1 MEPWKNGNQWFVSPY
16 NYAPEVRSSL
26 QFAPHI
32 ELHDITLRDGE
43 QQAGVVFS
51 KDDKIRIAEALAE
64 VGVHR
69 IEAGMPSVS
78 KDDADAIRT
87 IVRRRLGPK
96 VFAFCRCMV
105 SDVKQAVDCG
115 VDGIVVEIP
124 SSQHIIQYAYGWP
137 LEKAVELSI
146 EATRYAK
153 SQGLY
158 TVFFPIDG
166 TRAEP
171 EWFLKLIERVATEGH
186 MDALGL
192 VDTFGGCSPHAIAQF
207 TRQVQAR
214 IKKPLETHFHDDF
227 GMAAANTIM
236 SLAMGVP
243 VAHVTVS
250 SLGERAGNAALEDV
264 AMSLRVLYGV
274 DLGIRYDKLTQLSR
288 LVRKLAR
295 FEIPSNRPIV
305 GDMLFKVESGII
317 SSWLSRCKA
326 ERPVELFPFHWGM
339 VGQAEAD
346 VVIGKGNGR
355 DSIAYR
361 LRAMGIEIASDDPRI
376 DAILAAVK
384 AASLKKHAL
393 LDDGEFRRIA
403 SKMLSLGNGGRSNGR
418 KRPAGG
424 RASARGR
431 TGARGRNG
439 ARGRTVARRTGA
451 VVARRASG
459 TGLRRRLKR
468 RLRASGRR

>member
-1 MEPWKNGNQWFVSPY
+1 MEPWKNDNRWFVSPY
-16 NYAPEVRSSL
+16 NYDPEVRSSL
-26 QFAPHI
+26 RFAPKI

-78 KDDADAIRT
+78 RDDADAIAA

-96 VFAFCRCMV
+96 IFGFCRCMV
-105 SDVKQAVDCG
+105 NDVKQAADCG
-115 VDGIVVEIP
+115 VDGIVIEIP
-124 SSQHIIQYAYGWP
+124 SSQHIIRYAYDWP
-137 LEKAVELSI
+137 LEKAIDLSI

-153 SQGLY
+153 EQGLY

-171 EWFLKLIERVATEGH
+171 DWFLNLIERVATEGH

-192 VDTFGGCSPHAIAQF
+192 VDTFGGCSPQAIACF
-207 TRQVQAR
+207 TRRVQDR

-227 GMAAANTIM
+227 GLAASNTIT

-264 AMSLRVLYGV
+264 AMALRVLYDI
-274 DLGIRYDKLTQLSR
+274 DLGIRYDRLYELSR

-326 ERPVELFPFHWGM
+326 ERPVELFPFHWDM
-339 VGQAEAD
+339 VGQAEAN

-361 LRAMGIEIASDDPRI
+361 LRAMGVDIASDDPRI
-376 DAILAAVK
+376 DTILAEVK
-384 AASLKKHAL
+384 KTSLNKHAL
-393 LDDGEFRRIA
+393 LTDAEFRQIVSQA
-403 SKMLSLGNGGRSNGR
+403 VELEENLP
-418 KRPAGG
+418 PAQQ
-424 RASARGR
+424 
-431 TGARGRNG
+431 T
-439 ARGRTVARRTGA
+439 
-451 VVARRASG
+451 
-459 TGLRRRLKR
+459 
-468 RLRASGRR
+468 

>member
-1 MEPWKNGNQWFVSPY
+1 MEPWKNDNRWFVSPY

-26 QFAPHI
+26 HFAPRI

-43 QQAGVVFS
+43 QQAGVVFT

-78 KDDADAIRT
+78 KDDADAIAT

-96 VFAFCRCMV
+96 IFAFCRCMV

-115 VDGIVVEIP
+115 VDGIVIEIP

-137 LEKAVELSI
+137 LERAVDLSI

-171 EWFLKLIERVATEGH
+171 EWFLTLIERVAAEGH

-192 VDTFGGCSPHAIAQF
+192 VDTFGGCSPHAIAEF
-207 TRQVQAR
+207 TRRVQAR
-214 IKKPLETHFHDDF
+214 ITKPLETHFHDDF
-227 GMAAANTIM
+227 GMAAANTIT

-264 AMSLRVLYGV
+264 AVALRVLYGV
-274 DLGIRYDKLTQLSR
+274 DLGIRYEKLYALSR

-295 FEIPSNRPIV
+295 FEVPSNRPIV

-326 ERPVELFPFHWGM
+326 ERPVELFPFHWDL
-339 VGQAEAD
+339 VGQSEAD
-346 VVIGKGNGR
+346 VVVGKGNGR

-361 LRAMGIEIASDDPRI
+361 LRAMGVDVPSDDPRV
-376 DAILAAVK
+376 DAILARVK

-393 LDDGEFRRIA
+393 LSDEEFRRIA
-403 SKMLSLGNGGRSNGR
+403 SAVLRTGNGRGRSPLGA
-418 KRPAGG
+418 RPAAR
-424 RASARGR
+424 RAVSPARG
-431 TGARGRNG
+431 
-439 ARGRTVARRTGA
+439 ARRTPRRNA
-451 VVARRASG
+451 AAPRRRAGRS
-459 TGLRRRLKR
+459 
-468 RLRASGRR
+468 RA

>member
-1 MEPWKNGNQWFVSPY
+1 MEPWREDNKWFVSPH
-16 NYAPEVRSSL
+16 NYAPEVRASL
-26 QFAPHI
+26 RFAPRI

-64 VGVHR
+64 AGIHR

-78 KDDADAIRT
+78 TDDAEAIRT

-96 VFAFCRCMV
+96 IFAFCRCMV

-115 VDGIVVEIP
+115 VDGIVIEIP

-137 LEKAVELSI
+137 LARAVELSI

-171 EWFLKLIERVATEGH
+171 DWFLDLIEKVATEGH

-192 VDTFGGCSPHAIAQF
+192 VDTFGGCSPHAIAHF
-207 TRQVQAR
+207 TRLVQAR
-214 IKKPLETHFHDDF
+214 IPKPLEAHFHDDF
-227 GMAAANTIM
+227 GMAAANTVT

-264 AMSLRVLYGV
+264 AMALRVLYGV
-274 DLGIRYDKLTQLSR
+274 DLGIRYEKLYALSR

-295 FEIPSNRPIV
+295 VEIPSNRPIV

-326 ERPVELFPFHWGM
+326 DRPVELFPFHWSM
-339 VGQAEAD
+339 VGQPEAD

-355 DSIAYR
+355 DSILYR
-361 LRAMGIEIASDDPRI
+361 LRAMGVEVDSAGPEV
-376 DAILAAVK
+376 DAVLARVK

-393 LDDGEFRRIA
+393 LNDAEFRRIA
-403 SKMLSLGNGGRSNGR
+403 SGILGNGPRRRSSTPRSRQPIRRGRSR
-418 KRPAGG
+418 
-424 RASARGR
+424 
-431 TGARGRNG
+431 
-439 ARGRTVARRTGA
+439 
-451 VVARRASG
+451 
-459 TGLRRRLKR
+459 
-468 RLRASGRR
+468 

>member
-1 MEPWKNGNQWFVSPY
+1 MEPWKNDNRWFVSPY
-16 NYAPEVRSSL
+16 NYDPEVRSSL
-26 QFAPHI
+26 RFAPKI

-78 KDDADAIRT
+78 RDDADAIAA

-96 VFAFCRCMV
+96 NFGFCRCMV
-105 SDVKQAVDCG
+105 NDVKQAADCG
-115 VDGIVVEIP
+115 VDGIVIEIP
-124 SSQHIIQYAYGWP
+124 SSQHIIRYAYDWP
-137 LEKAVELSI
+137 LEKAIDLSI

-153 SQGLY
+153 EQGLY

-171 EWFLKLIERVATEGH
+171 DWFLNLIERVATEGH

-192 VDTFGGCSPHAIAQF
+192 VDTFGGCSPQAIARF
-207 TRQVQAR
+207 TRRVQDR

-227 GMAAANTIM
+227 GLAASNTIT

-264 AMSLRVLYGV
+264 AMALRVLYDI
-274 DLGIRYDKLTQLSR
+274 DLGIRYDRLYELSR
-288 LVRKLAR
+288 LVRKLAQ

-326 ERPVELFPFHWGM
+326 ERPVELFPFHWDM
-339 VGQAEAD
+339 VGQAEAN

-361 LRAMGIEIASDDPRI
+361 LRAMGVDIAGDDPRI
-376 DAILAAVK
+376 DAILAEVK
-384 AASLKKHAL
+384 RTSLNKHAL
-393 LDDGEFRRIA
+393 LTDAEFRQIA
-403 SKMLSLGNGGRSNGR
+403 SRALKLEENLP
-418 KRPAGG
+418 PAKE
-424 RASARGR
+424 
-431 TGARGRNG
+431 T
-439 ARGRTVARRTGA
+439 
-451 VVARRASG
+451 
-459 TGLRRRLKR
+459 
-468 RLRASGRR
+468 

>member
-1 MEPWKNGNQWFVSPY
+1 MEPWKNDNQWFVSPH
-16 NYAPEVRSSL
+16 NYAPGVQAWLR
-26 QFAPHI
+26 FAPRI

-96 VFAFCRCMV
+96 IFAFCRCMV
-105 SDVKQAVDCG
+105 SDVKQAADCG
-115 VDGIVVEIP
+115 VDGIVIEIP
-124 SSQHIIQYAYGWP
+124 SSQHIITYAYDWP
-137 LEKAVELSI
+137 LEKAVDLSI

-171 EWFLKLIERVATEGH
+171 EWFLKLIEKVAREGH

-192 VDTFGGCSPHAIAQF
+192 VDTFGGCSPHAIAHF
-207 TRQVQAR
+207 TRLVQAR
-214 IKKPLETHFHDDF
+214 ITKPLETHFHDDF

-264 AMSLRVLYGV
+264 AMALRVLYGV
-274 DLGIRYDKLTQLSR
+274 DLGIRYEKLYALSQ

-295 FEIPSNRPIV
+295 VEVPSNRPIV

-326 ERPVELFPFHWGM
+326 ERPVELFPFHWTM
-339 VGQAEAD
+339 VGQPEAD

-361 LRAMGIEIASDDPRI
+361 LRALGIEIAGDDPRI
-376 DAILAAVK
+376 DAILARVK

-393 LDDGEFRRIA
+393 LTDVEFNRIA
-403 SKMLSLGNGGRSNGR
+403 ARIIGRGHRGPRFAPR
-418 KRPAGG
+418 KVAARRRVRAASSRRSPRRG
-424 RASARGR
+424 RAR
-431 TGARGRNG
+431 
-439 ARGRTVARRTGA
+439 V
-451 VVARRASG
+451 
-459 TGLRRRLKR
+459 
-468 RLRASGRR
+468 

>member
-1 MEPWKNGNQWFVSPY
+1 MEPWKNDNRWFVSPY
-16 NYAPEVRSSL
+16 NYAPEVRGGL
-26 QFAPHI
+26 HFAPRI

-43 QQAGVVFS
+43 QQAGVVFT

-78 KDDADAIRT
+78 KDDADAIRE

-96 VFAFCRCMV
+96 IFAFCRCMV
-105 SDVKQAVDCG
+105 NDVKQAVDCG

-137 LEKAVELSI
+137 LEKAIDLSI
-146 EATRYAK
+146 EATRYART
-153 SQGLY
+153 QGLY

-171 EWFLKLIERVATEGH
+171 EWFLNLIEKVATEGH

-192 VDTFGGCSPHAIAQF
+192 VDTFGGCSPHAITQF
-207 TRQVQAR
+207 TRRVQAR
-214 IKKPLETHFHDDF
+214 ITKPLEAHFHDDF
-227 GMAAANTIM
+227 GMAAANTVM
-236 SLAMGVP
+236 SLALGVS

-264 AMSLRVLYGV
+264 AMALRVLYGV
-274 DLGIRYDKLTQLSR
+274 DLGIRYDRLYGLSR
-288 LVRKLAR
+288 LVRKLAQ

-305 GDMLFKVESGII
+305 GDMLFRVESGII

-326 ERPVELFPFHWGM
+326 DRPVELFPFHWEM
-339 VGQAEAD
+339 VGQPEAD

-361 LRAMGIEIASDDPRI
+361 LRAMGVEVPSDDPRI
-376 DAILAAVK
+376 DAILARVK

-403 SKMLSLGNGGRSNGR
+403 ARIVNLGGG
-418 KRPAGG
+418 PA
-424 RASARGR
+424 
-431 TGARGRNG
+431 
-439 ARGRTVARRTGA
+439 ARRTSRVLSRRSA
-451 VVARRASG
+451 ARP
-459 TGLRRRLKR
+459 RRRP
-468 RLRASGRR
+468 SGR

>member
-1 MEPWKNGNQWFVSPY
+1 MEPWKNDNRWFVSPY
-16 NYAPEVRSSL
+16 NYDPSVTSAVK
-26 QFAPHI
+26 FADRI

-43 QQAGVVFS
+43 QQAGVVFT

-78 KDDADAIRT
+78 KDDADAIKE
-87 IVRRRLGPK
+87 IVRRKLGPK
-96 VFAFCRCMV
+96 IFGFCRCMV
-105 SDVKQAVDCG
+105 NDVKQAVDCG
-115 VDGIVVEIP
+115 VDGIVIEIP

-137 LEKAVELSI
+137 LERAIDLSI
-146 EATRYAK
+146 EATQYAK

-171 EWFLKLIERVATEGH
+171 DWFLNLIERVATDGH

-192 VDTFGGCSPHAIAQF
+192 VDTFGGCSPHAIAAF
-207 TRQVQAR
+207 TRRVQSR
-214 IKKPLETHFHDDF
+214 ITKPLETHYHDDF
-227 GMAAANTIM
+227 GMAAANTIT

-264 AMSLRVLYGV
+264 AMALKVLYGV
-274 DLGIRYDKLTQLSR
+274 DLGIRYEKLFQLSR
-288 LVRKLAR
+288 LLQKLAR
-295 FEIPSNRPIV
+295 FQIPSNRPIV

-326 ERPVELFPFHWGM
+326 DNPVELFPFHWSI
-339 VGQAEAD
+339 VGQPEAD
-346 VVIGKGNGR
+346 IVVGKGNGR

-361 LRAMGIEIASDDPRI
+361 LRAMGQDIASDDPRI
-376 DAILAAVK
+376 DTILATVK

-393 LDDGEFRRIA
+393 LDDREFRAIV
-403 SKMLSLGNGGRSNGR
+403 SKVLKLGNG
-418 KRPAGG
+418 KRPAARKAGRRPGAGRGARAAG
-424 RASARGR
+424 RARS
-431 TGARGRNG
+431 
-439 ARGRTVARRTGA
+439 
-451 VVARRASG
+451 RA
-459 TGLRRRLKR
+459 
-468 RLRASGRR
+468 GRR

>member
-1 MEPWKNGNQWFVSPY
+1 MEPWKNGNRWFVSPY
-16 NYAPEVRSSL
+16 NYDPEVRSGLRFS
-26 QFAPHI
+26 PRI

-78 KDDADAIRT
+78 RDDADAIRT

-96 VFAFCRCMV
+96 IFAFCRCMV

-115 VDGIVVEIP
+115 VDGIVIEIP
-124 SSQHIIQYAYGWP
+124 SSQHIIQYAYDWP
-137 LEKAVELSI
+137 LSKAIDLSI

-153 SQGLY
+153 AQGLY

-171 EWFLKLIERVATEGH
+171 GWFLDLIEKVAREGH

-192 VDTFGGCSPHAIAQF
+192 VDTFGGCSPHAIARF
-207 TRQVQAR
+207 TQQVQAR
-214 IKKPLETHFHDDF
+214 IAKPLEAHFHDDF
-227 GMAAANTIM
+227 GLAAANTITA
-236 SLAMGVP
+236 LAMGVN

-264 AMSLRVLYGV
+264 AMALRVLYGV
-274 DLGIRYDKLTQLSR
+274 DLGIRYDRLYKLSQ

-295 FEIPSNRPIV
+295 FEIPSNRPVV

-326 ERPVELFPFHWGM
+326 DRPVELFPFHWEM
-339 VGQAEAD
+339 VGQPEAD

-355 DSIAYR
+355 DSIAFR
-361 LRAMGIEIASDDPRI
+361 LRAIGVEIAGDDPRV
-376 DAILAAVK
+376 DTILARVK
-384 AASLKKHAL
+384 KASLRKHAL
-393 LDDGEFRRIA
+393 LSDDEFRRIA
-403 SKMLSLGNGGRSNGR
+403 SAVVRLGNGARRPAAGKLAARTVPSRGRSRSGSS
-418 KRPAGG
+418 
-424 RASARGR
+424 RAR
-431 TGARGRNG
+431 T
-439 ARGRTVARRTGA
+439 
-451 VVARRASG
+451 RRAA
-459 TGLRRRLKR
+459 KR
-468 RLRASGRR
+468 R

>member
-1 MEPWKNGNQWFVSPY
+1 MTTEPWKHDNLWFVSPH
-16 NYAPEVRSSL
+16 NYAREVRSL
-26 QFAPHI
+26 LNFAPRI

-43 QQAGVVFS
+43 QQAGVVFT

-78 KDDADAIRT
+78 KDDADAIKE

-96 VFAFCRCMV
+96 IFAFCRCMV
-105 SDVKQAVDCG
+105 SDVQQAVDCG
-115 VDGIVVEIP
+115 VDGIVIEIP

-137 LEKAVELSI
+137 LEKAIDLSI

-171 EWFLKLIERVATEGH
+171 EWFLNLIEKVATEGH

-192 VDTFGGCSPHAIAQF
+192 VDTFGGCSPHAIAHF
-207 TRQVQAR
+207 TKLVQSR
-214 IKKPLETHFHDDF
+214 ISKPLETHFHDDF
-227 GMAAANTIM
+227 GMAAANTVM
-236 SLAMGVP
+236 ALAMGVP

-250 SLGERAGNAALEDV
+250 GLGERAGNAALEDV
-264 AMSLRVLYGV
+264 AMALHVLYGI
-274 DLGIRYDKLTQLSR
+274 DLGLRYDKLYALSQ
-288 LVRKLAR
+288 LVRRLAR
-295 FEIPSNRPIV
+295 VEVPSNRAIV

-317 SSWLSRCKA
+317 SSWLARCKD
-326 ERPVELFPFHWGM
+326 ERPVELFPFHWSL
-339 VGQAEAD
+339 VGQIEAD

-361 LRAMGIEIASDDPRI
+361 LRALGREVASDDPRV
-376 DAILAAVK
+376 DAILARVK
-384 AASLKKHAL
+384 AASLRKHGL
-393 LDDGEFRRIA
+393 LTDAEFRRIV
-403 SKMLSLGNGGRSNGR
+403 SQVMG
-418 KRPAGG
+418 
-424 RASARGR
+424 
-431 TGARGRNG
+431 NG
-439 ARGRTVARRTGA
+439 ARRPAAKRGA
-451 VVARRASG
+451 TRRAVPRAG
-459 TGLRRRLKR
+459 QRATTRRR
-468 RLRASGRR
+468 G

>member
-1 MEPWKNGNQWFVSPY
+1 MEPWKNDNLWFVSPY
-16 NYAPEVRSSL
+16 NYASAVRAGL
-26 QFAPHI
+26 HFAPRI

-43 QQAGVVFS
+43 QQAGVVFT

-64 VGVHR
+64 AGVHR

-78 KDDADAIRT
+78 KDDADAIKT

-96 VFAFCRCMV
+96 IFAFCRCMV

-115 VDGIVVEIP
+115 VDGIVIEIP

-137 LEKAVELSI
+137 LERAIDLSI

-171 EWFLKLIERVATEGH
+171 EWFLNLIEKVATEGH

-192 VDTFGGCSPHAIAQF
+192 VDTFGGCSPHAIVEF
-207 TRQVQAR
+207 TRRVQAR

-227 GMAAANTIM
+227 GMAAANTIA
-236 SLAMGVP
+236 SLALGVA

-264 AMSLRVLYGV
+264 AVALRVLYGV
-274 DLGIRYDKLTQLSR
+274 DLGVRYDKLYALSK

-326 ERPVELFPFHWGM
+326 DRPVELFPFHWSM
-339 VGQAEAD
+339 VGQPEAD

-361 LRAMGIEIASDDPRI
+361 LRTIGIEMPSDDPRV
-376 DAILAAVK
+376 DAILARVK

-393 LDDGEFRRIA
+393 LNDGEFRRIA
-403 SKMLSLGNGGRSNGR
+403 STVLSSGNGRRAAGQ
-418 KRPAGG
+418 KKPA
-424 RASARGR
+424 ARG
-431 TGARGRNG
+431 
-439 ARGRTVARRTGA
+439 TVRR
-451 VVARRASG
+451 
-459 TGLRRRLKR
+459 R
-468 RLRASGRR
+468 RLRASAR

>member
-1 MEPWKNGNQWFVSPY
+1 MARQAETGPWKNDNRWFISPY
-16 NYAPEVRSSL
+16 NYAPEVRASL
-26 QFAPHI
+26 RFAPRI

-51 KDDKIRIAEALAE
+51 KNDKIRIAEALAE

-87 IVRRRLGPK
+87 IVRRRLGQK
-96 VFAFCRCMV
+96 IFAFCRCMV

-115 VDGIVVEIP
+115 VDGIVIEIP
-124 SSQHIIQYAYGWP
+124 SSQHIIEYAYGWP
-137 LEKAVELSI
+137 LEKAVDLSI

-171 EWFLKLIERVATEGH
+171 EWFLNLIEKVATEGH

-192 VDTFGGCSPHAIAQF
+192 VDTFGGCSPHAIARF
-207 TRQVQAR
+207 TQQVQAR
-214 IKKPLETHFHDDF
+214 ISKPLETHFHDDF
-227 GMAAANTIM
+227 GMAAANTIT

-264 AMSLRVLYGV
+264 AMALRVLYGV
-274 DLGIRYDKLTQLSR
+274 DLGIRYDKLYKLSQ

-326 ERPVELFPFHWGM
+326 DRPVELFPFHWGM
-339 VGQAEAD
+339 VGQPEAD

-361 LRAMGIEIASDDPRI
+361 LRAIGVQISGDDPRV
-376 DAILAAVK
+376 DAILARVK
-384 AASLKKHAL
+384 MASLKKHAL
-393 LDDGEFRRIA
+393 LSDEEFKRIA
-403 SKMLSLGNGGRSNGR
+403 SRILS
-418 KRPAGG
+418 
-424 RASARGR
+424 RG
-431 TGARGRNG
+431 NG
-439 ARGRTVARRTGA
+439 ARGATSGKPAARA
-451 VVARRASG
+451 VLSRGRGKRGGSALPRR
-459 TGLRRRLKR
+459 
-468 RLRASGRR
+468 SGRRGRLRVRDR

>member
-1 MEPWKNGNQWFVSPY
+1 MEPWKNDNQWFVSPH
-16 NYAPEVRSSL
+16 NYAPQVKAWLR
-26 QFAPHI
+26 FAPRI

-51 KDDKIRIAEALAE
+51 KDDKVRIAEALAE

-96 VFAFCRCMV
+96 IFAFCRCMV
-105 SDVKQAVDCG
+105 SDVEQAADCG
-115 VDGIVVEIP
+115 VDGIVIEIP
-124 SSQHIIQYAYGWP
+124 SSQHIITYAYDWP
-137 LEKAVELSI
+137 LKKAVELSI

-153 SQGLY
+153 SRGLY

-171 EWFLKLIERVATEGH
+171 DWFLSLIERVAREGH

-192 VDTFGGCSPHAIAQF
+192 VDTFGGCSPHAIAHF
-207 TRQVQAR
+207 TSLVQAR
-214 IKKPLETHFHDDF
+214 ITKPLETHFHDDF

-264 AMSLRVLYGV
+264 AMALRVLYGI
-274 DLGIRYDKLTQLSR
+274 DLGIRYEKLYALSQ
-288 LVRKLAR
+288 LVRKRAR
-295 FEIPSNRPIV
+295 VEVPSNRPIV

-326 ERPVELFPFHWGM
+326 ERPVELFPFHWAM
-339 VGQAEAD
+339 VGQPEAD

-361 LRAMGIEIASDDPRI
+361 LRALGIELASDDRRI
-376 DAILAAVK
+376 DAILARVK
-384 AASLKKHAL
+384 AASLRKHAL
-393 LDDGEFRRIA
+393 LTDAEFRRIA
-403 SKMLSLGNGGRSNGR
+403 SRIV
-418 KRPAGG
+418 RPGPL
-424 RASARGR
+424 RAQPVPA
-431 TGARGRNG
+431 
-439 ARGRTVARRTGA
+439 TVAARRRTGA
-451 VVARRASG
+451 APKHRAPRRGRARV
-459 TGLRRRLKR
+459 
-468 RLRASGRR
+468 

>member
-1 MEPWKNGNQWFVSPY
+1 MDPWKNDNQWFVSPY
-16 NYAPEVRSSL
+16 NYAPAVTSSVK
-26 QFAPHI
+26 FADRI

-43 QQAGVVFS
+43 QQAGVVFTR
-51 KDDKIRIAEALAE
+51 DDKIRIAEALAD

-78 KDDADAIRT
+78 KDDAAAIKD

-96 VFAFCRCMV
+96 IFAFCRCMV

-115 VDGIVVEIP
+115 VDGIVIEIP
-124 SSQHIIQYAYGWP
+124 SSQHIITYAYGWP
-137 LEKAVELSI
+137 LERAIDLSI
-146 EATRYAK
+146 EATQYAK

-166 TRAEP
+166 TRAEAD
-171 EWFLKLIERVATEGH
+171 WFLNLIERVAREGH

-192 VDTFGGCSPHAIAQF
+192 VDTFGGCSPHAIAEF
-207 TRQVQAR
+207 TRRVQSR
-214 IKKPLETHFHDDF
+214 ITKPLETHFHDDF
-227 GMAAANTIM
+227 GMAAANTIT

-274 DLGIRYDKLTQLSR
+274 DLGIRYDKLYGLSR
-288 LVRKLAR
+288 LVQKLAR
-295 FEIPSNRPIV
+295 FQLPSNRPIV

-326 ERPVELFPFHWGM
+326 EQPVELFPFHWSM

-346 VVIGKGNGR
+346 VVTGKGNGR

-361 LRAMGIEIASDDPRI
+361 LRAWGRDIASDDPRI
-376 DAILAAVK
+376 DAILAGVK
-384 AASLKKHAL
+384 DASLRKHAL
-393 LDDGEFRRIA
+393 LDDREFRAIV
-403 SKMLSLGNGGRSNGR
+403 SKVLKLGNGRRPPRGR
-418 KRPAGG
+418 KAP
-424 RASARGR
+424 
-431 TGARGRNG
+431 
-439 ARGRTVARRTGA
+439 
-451 VVARRASG
+451 ARRAG
-459 TGLRRRLKR
+459 
-468 RLRASGRR
+468 AAAGRRAGAVRRHRSGGRRVRTATR

>member
-1 MEPWKNGNQWFVSPY
+1 MEPWKNDNLWFVSPY
-16 NYAPEVRSSL
+16 NFAPEVRSSVH
-26 QFAPHI
+26 FAPRI

-43 QQAGVVFS
+43 QQAGVVFT

-96 VFAFCRCMV
+96 IFAFCRCMV

-115 VDGIVVEIP
+115 VDGIVIEIP

-137 LEKAVELSI
+137 QEKAVELSI

-153 SQGLY
+153 TQGLY

-171 EWFLKLIERVATEGH
+171 EWFLTLIEKVAAEGH

-192 VDTFGGCSPHAIAQF
+192 VDTFGGCSPHAIAEF
-207 TRQVQAR
+207 TRRVQAR
-214 IKKPLETHFHDDF
+214 ITKPLETHYHDDF

-264 AMSLRVLYGV
+264 AMALRVLYGI
-274 DLGIRYDKLTQLSR
+274 DLGIRYDKLYGLSQ
-288 LVRKLAR
+288 LVRRLAR

-326 ERPVELFPFHWGM
+326 DRPVELFPFHWSM
-339 VGQAEAD
+339 VGQSEAD

-355 DSIAYR
+355 DSITYR
-361 LRAMGIEIASDDPRI
+361 LRALGMEISSDDPKV
-376 DAILAAVK
+376 DAILARVK

-393 LDDGEFRRIA
+393 LDDREFRRIA
-403 SKMLSLGNGGRSNGR
+403 SKILSLGNGGR
-418 KRPAGG
+418 RPAREKPAARRLLPRVRQKSGAAPSG
-424 RASARGR
+424 RAAARRRARTSGR
-431 TGARGRNG
+431 T
-439 ARGRTVARRTGA
+439 
-451 VVARRASG
+451 
-459 TGLRRRLKR
+459 
-468 RLRASGRR
+468 

>member
-1 MEPWKNGNQWFVSPY
+1 MEPWKNDNRWFVSPY

-26 QFAPHI
+26 HFAPRI

-51 KDDKIRIAEALAE
+51 RDDKIRIAEALAE

-78 KDDADAIRT
+78 RDDADAIAT
-87 IVRRRLGPK
+87 IVRRKLGPK
-96 VFAFCRCMV
+96 IFAFCRCMV

-115 VDGIVVEIP
+115 VDGIVIEIP
-124 SSQHIIQYAYGWP
+124 SSQHIIQYAYDWP

-171 EWFLKLIERVATEGH
+171 GWFLNLIEKVAREGH

-192 VDTFGGCSPHAIAQF
+192 VDTFGGCSPHAIARF
-207 TRQVQAR
+207 THEVQAR
-214 IKKPLETHFHDDF
+214 ITKPLEAHFHDDF
-227 GMAAANTIM
+227 GLAAANTIT
-236 SLAMGVP
+236 SLAMGVA

-264 AMSLRVLYGV
+264 SMALRVLYGV
-274 DLGIRYDKLTQLSR
+274 DLGIRYEKLYGLSQ

-326 ERPVELFPFHWGM
+326 ARPVELFPFHWDM

-361 LRAMGIEIASDDPRI
+361 LRAMGVEIAGDDPRV
-376 DAILAAVK
+376 DAILAQVK
-384 AASLKKHAL
+384 KASLRKHAL
-393 LDDGEFRRIA
+393 LNDAEFRRIA
-403 SKMLSLGNGGRSNGR
+403 SKIVNI
-418 KRPAGG
+418 K
-424 RASARGR
+424 
-431 TGARGRNG
+431 NG
-439 ARGRTVARRTGA
+439 ARRPASKKPAAAPAAARARRGTG
-451 VVARRASG
+451 VSLGRRQVRRRRARVPG
-459 TGLRRRLKR
+459 V
-468 RLRASGRR
+468 

>member
-1 MEPWKNGNQWFVSPY
+1 MEPWREDNKWFVSPH
-16 NYAPEVRSSL
+16 NYAAEVRSSL
-26 QFAPHI
+26 HFAPRI

-43 QQAGVVFS
+43 QQAGVVFG

-64 VGVHR
+64 AGVHR

-96 VFAFCRCMV
+96 IFAFCRCMV
-105 SDVKQAVDCG
+105 GDVKQAVDCG
-115 VDGIVVEIP
+115 VDGIVIEIP

-137 LEKAVELSI
+137 LARAIELSI

-171 EWFLKLIERVATEGH
+171 DWFLNLIEKVATEGH

-192 VDTFGGCSPHAIAQF
+192 VDTFGGCSPHAIAHF
-207 TRQVQAR
+207 THLVQAR
-214 IKKPLETHFHDDF
+214 IPKPLEAHFHDDF
-227 GMAAANTIM
+227 GMAAANTVM

-264 AMSLRVLYGV
+264 VMALRVLYGV
-274 DLGIRYDKLTQLSR
+274 ECGIRYEKLYALSR
-288 LVRKLAR
+288 LVRTLAR
-295 FEIPSNRPIV
+295 VEIPTNRPIV

-317 SSWLSRCKA
+317 SSWLARCKA
-326 ERPVELFPFHWGM
+326 DRPVELFPFHWSM
-339 VGQAEAD
+339 VGQPEAD

-355 DSIAYR
+355 DSILYR
-361 LRAMGIEIASDDPRI
+361 LRAMGVEVESGDPRV
-376 DAILAAVK
+376 DALLARVK
-384 AASLKKHAL
+384 ATSLRKHAL
-393 LDDGEFRRIA
+393 LSDAEFKRVAA
-403 SKMLSLGNGGRSNGR
+403 SIMGNGTRR
-418 KRPAGG
+418 RRPG
-424 RASARGR
+424 RAAAPGGPAHARGGKEAGRPRLSAR
-431 TGARGRNG
+431 
-439 ARGRTVARRTGA
+439 
-451 VVARRASG
+451 
-459 TGLRRRLKR
+459 RRRSR
-468 RLRASGRR
+468 

>member
-1 MEPWKNGNQWFVSPY
+1 MDPWKNDNQWFVSPY
-16 NYAPEVRSSL
+16 NYAPAVTSSVK
-26 QFAPHI
+26 FADRI

-43 QQAGVVFS
+43 QQAGVVFTR
-51 KDDKIRIAEALAE
+51 DDKIRIAEALAD

-78 KDDADAIRT
+78 KDDAAAIKD

-96 VFAFCRCMV
+96 IFAFCRCMV

-115 VDGIVVEIP
+115 VDGIVIEIP
-124 SSQHIIQYAYGWP
+124 SSQHIITYAYGWP
-137 LEKAVELSI
+137 LERAIDLSI
-146 EATRYAK
+146 EATQYAK

-166 TRAEP
+166 TRAEAD
-171 EWFLKLIERVATEGH
+171 WFLNLIERVAREGH

-192 VDTFGGCSPHAIAQF
+192 VDTFGGCSPHAIAEF
-207 TRQVQAR
+207 TRRVQSR
-214 IKKPLETHFHDDF
+214 ITKPLETHFHDDF
-227 GMAAANTIM
+227 GMAAANTIT

-264 AMSLRVLYGV
+264 AMALRVLYGV
-274 DLGIRYDKLTQLSR
+274 DLGIRYDKLYGLSR
-288 LVRKLAR
+288 LVQKLAR
-295 FEIPSNRPIV
+295 FQLPSNRPIV

-326 ERPVELFPFHWGM
+326 EQPVELFPFHWSM

-346 VVIGKGNGR
+346 VVTGKGNGR

-361 LRAMGIEIASDDPRI
+361 LRAWGRDIASDDPRI
-376 DAILAAVK
+376 DAILAGVK
-384 AASLKKHAL
+384 DASLRKHAL
-393 LDDGEFRRIA
+393 LDDREFRAIV
-403 SKMLSLGNGGRSNGR
+403 SKVLKLGNGRRPPRGR
-418 KRPAGG
+418 KAP
-424 RASARGR
+424 
-431 TGARGRNG
+431 
-439 ARGRTVARRTGA
+439 
-451 VVARRASG
+451 ARRAG
-459 TGLRRRLKR
+459 
-468 RLRASGRR
+468 AAAGRRAGAVRRHRSGGRRVRTATR

>member
-1 MEPWKNGNQWFVSPY
+1 MEPWKNDNRWFVSPY
-16 NYAPEVRSSL
+16 NYDPSVTSAVK
-26 QFAPHI
+26 FADRI

-43 QQAGVVFS
+43 QQAGVVFT

-78 KDDADAIRT
+78 KDDADAIKE
-87 IVRRRLGPK
+87 IVRRKLGPK
-96 VFAFCRCMV
+96 IFGFCRCMV
-105 SDVKQAVDCG
+105 NDVKQAVDCG
-115 VDGIVVEIP
+115 VDGIVIEIP

-137 LEKAVELSI
+137 LERAIDLSI
-146 EATRYAK
+146 EATQYAK

-171 EWFLKLIERVATEGH
+171 DWFLNLIERVATDGH

-192 VDTFGGCSPHAIAQF
+192 VDTFGGCSPHAIAAF
-207 TRQVQAR
+207 TRRVQSR
-214 IKKPLETHFHDDF
+214 ITKPLETHYHDDF
-227 GMAAANTIM
+227 GMAAANTIT

-264 AMSLRVLYGV
+264 AMALKVLYGV
-274 DLGIRYDKLTQLSR
+274 DLGIRYEKLFQLSR
-288 LVRKLAR
+288 LLQKLAR
-295 FEIPSNRPIV
+295 FQIPSNRPIV

-326 ERPVELFPFHWGM
+326 DNPVELFPFHWSM
-339 VGQAEAD
+339 VGQPEAD
-346 VVIGKGNGR
+346 IVVGKGNGR

-361 LRAMGIEIASDDPRI
+361 LRAMGQDIASDDPRI
-376 DAILAAVK
+376 DTILATVK

-393 LDDGEFRRIA
+393 LDDREFRAIV
-403 SKMLSLGNGGRSNGR
+403 SKVLKLGNG
-418 KRPAGG
+418 KRPAARKAGRRPGAGRGARAAG
-424 RASARGR
+424 RARS
-431 TGARGRNG
+431 
-439 ARGRTVARRTGA
+439 
-451 VVARRASG
+451 RA
-459 TGLRRRLKR
+459 
-468 RLRASGRR
+468 GRR

>member
-1 MEPWKNGNQWFVSPY
+1 MEPWKNDNRWFVSPY
-16 NYAPEVRSSL
+16 NYDPSVTSAVK
-26 QFAPHI
+26 FADRI

-43 QQAGVVFS
+43 QQAGVVFT

-78 KDDADAIRT
+78 KDDADAIKE
-87 IVRRRLGPK
+87 IVRRKLGPK
-96 VFAFCRCMV
+96 IFGFCRCMV
-105 SDVKQAVDCG
+105 NDVKQAVDCG
-115 VDGIVVEIP
+115 VDGIVIEIP

-137 LEKAVELSI
+137 LERAIDLSI
-146 EATRYAK
+146 EATQYAK

-171 EWFLKLIERVATEGH
+171 DWFLNLIERVATDGH

-192 VDTFGGCSPHAIAQF
+192 VDTFGGCSPHAIAAF
-207 TRQVQAR
+207 TRRVQSR
-214 IKKPLETHFHDDF
+214 ITKPLETHYHDDF
-227 GMAAANTIM
+227 GMAAANTIT

-264 AMSLRVLYGV
+264 AMALRVLYGV
-274 DLGIRYDKLTQLSR
+274 DLGIRYEKLFQLSR
-288 LVRKLAR
+288 LLQKLAR
-295 FEIPSNRPIV
+295 FQIPSNRPIV

-326 ERPVELFPFHWGM
+326 DNPVELFPFHWSM
-339 VGQAEAD
+339 VGQPEAD
-346 VVIGKGNGR
+346 IVVGKGNGR

-361 LRAMGIEIASDDPRI
+361 LRAMGQDIASDDPRI
-376 DAILAAVK
+376 DTILATVK

-393 LDDGEFRRIA
+393 LDDREFRAIV
-403 SKMLSLGNGGRSNGR
+403 SKVLKLGNG
-418 KRPAGG
+418 KRPAARKAGRRPGAGRGARAAG
-424 RASARGR
+424 RARS
-431 TGARGRNG
+431 
-439 ARGRTVARRTGA
+439 
-451 VVARRASG
+451 RA
-459 TGLRRRLKR
+459 
-468 RLRASGRR
+468 GRR

>member
-1 MEPWKNGNQWFVSPY
+1 MEPWKNDNRWFVSPY
-16 NYAPEVRSSL
+16 NYAPEVRASL
-26 QFAPHI
+26 RFAPRI

-43 QQAGVVFS
+43 QQAGVVFT

-64 VGVHR
+64 AGVHR

-96 VFAFCRCMV
+96 IFAFCRCMV
-105 SDVKQAVDCG
+105 SDVQQAVDCG
-115 VDGIVVEIP
+115 VDGIVIEIP

-137 LEKAVELSI
+137 LEKAVDLSI
-146 EATRYAK
+146 AATQYAK
-153 SQGLY
+153 TQGLY

-171 EWFLKLIERVATEGH
+171 QWFLTLIEKVATEGH

-192 VDTFGGCSPHAIAQF
+192 VDTFGGCSPHAIAEF
-207 TRQVQAR
+207 TRQVQSR
-214 IKKPLETHFHDDF
+214 ITKPLETHFHDDF

-236 SLAMGVP
+236 SLAMGVS

-264 AMSLRVLYGV
+264 AMALRVLYGV
-274 DLGIRYDKLTQLSR
+274 DLGIRYDKLYRLSQ

-326 ERPVELFPFHWGM
+326 ERPVELFPFHWEM
-339 VGQAEAD
+339 VGQSEAD
-346 VVIGKGNGR
+346 VVVGKGNGR
-355 DSIAYR
+355 DSITYR
-361 LRAMGIEIASDDPRI
+361 LRAMGIDIASEDPRV
-376 DAILAAVK
+376 DALLAHVK

-393 LDDGEFRRIA
+393 LDDAEFRRLA
-403 SKMLSLGNGGRSNGR
+403 SKILSTGNGGRSPGR
-418 KRPAGG
+418 PKPAVH
-424 RASARGR
+424 RASARVPSRSGVIR
-431 TGARGRNG
+431 
-439 ARGRTVARRTGA
+439 ARRTGTIG
-451 VVARRASG
+451 S
-459 TGLRRRLKR
+459 RRRPR
-468 RLRASGRR
+468 RRQRASGR

>member
-1 MEPWKNGNQWFVSPY
+1 MEPWKDDNKWFVSPY
-16 NYAPEVRSSL
+16 NYAPEVRASL
-26 QFAPHI
+26 RFAPKI

-96 VFAFCRCMV
+96 IFAFCRCMV

-115 VDGIVVEIP
+115 VDGIVIEIP
-124 SSQHIIQYAYGWP
+124 SSQHIIQYAYGWA
-137 LEKAVELSI
+137 LDKAIELSI

-153 SQGLY
+153 TQGLY

-171 EWFLKLIERVATEGH
+171 DWFLNLIEKVATEGH

-192 VDTFGGCSPHAIAQF
+192 VDTFGGCSSHAIARF
-207 TRQVQAR
+207 TQQVQAR
-214 IKKPLETHFHDDF
+214 IAKPLETHFHDDF
-227 GMAAANTIM
+227 GLAAANTIT

-264 AMSLRVLYGV
+264 AMALRVLYGI
-274 DLGIRYDKLTQLSR
+274 DIGIRYEKLYKLSQ

-326 ERPVELFPFHWGM
+326 DRPVELFPFHWDM
-339 VGQAEAD
+339 VGQPEAD

-361 LRAMGIEIASDDPRI
+361 LRAMGMQISADDPRV
-376 DAILAAVK
+376 DAMLARVK
-384 AASLKKHAL
+384 MASLKKHAL
-393 LDDGEFRRIA
+393 LSDEEFKRIA
-403 SKMLSLGNGGRSNGR
+403 SRILNHGDGARGAGRG
-418 KRPAGG
+418 RPAA
-424 RASARGR
+424 RRIVSRGR
-431 TGARGRNG
+431 GARGRILSRRS
-439 ARGRTVARRTGA
+439 APRG
-451 VVARRASG
+451 
-459 TGLRRRLKR
+459 
-468 RLRASGRR
+468 RLRARAR

>member
-1 MEPWKNGNQWFVSPY
+1 MSSTRNREQTEPWKNDNRWFVSPY
-16 NYAPEVRSSL
+16 NYAPEVRASL
-26 QFAPHI
+26 RFAPKI

-43 QQAGVVFS
+43 QQAGVVFN

-78 KDDADAIRT
+78 KDDADAIKT

-96 VFAFCRCMV
+96 IFAFCRCMV
-105 SDVKQAVDCG
+105 SDVQQAADCG
-115 VDGIVVEIP
+115 VDGIVIEIP
-124 SSQHIIQYAYGWP
+124 SSKHIIQYAYDWP

-153 SQGLY
+153 TQGLY

-171 EWFLKLIERVATEGH
+171 DWFLNLIEKVSTEGH

-192 VDTFGGCSPHAIAQF
+192 VDTFGGCSPHAIAHF
-207 TRQVQAR
+207 TQRVQAR
-214 IKKPLETHFHDDF
+214 IAKPLETHFHDDF
-227 GMAAANTIM
+227 GMGAANTIM
-236 SLAMGVP
+236 SLALGVP

-264 AMSLRVLYGV
+264 AMALRVLYGV
-274 DLGIRYDKLTQLSR
+274 DLGIRYDKLYKLSQ

-326 ERPVELFPFHWGM
+326 ERPVELFPFHWDM
-339 VGQAEAD
+339 VGQPEAD

-361 LRAMGIEIASDDPRI
+361 LRTIGAQIPSDDPRV
-376 DAILAAVK
+376 DAILAQVK

-393 LDDGEFRRIA
+393 LSDEEFRRIA
-403 SKMLSLGNGGRSNGR
+403 SRILNRGNGARGAAQ
-418 KRPAGG
+418 KKPASRRIVG
-424 RASARGR
+424 RARGKRSAATLSRRAARRGRLSARGR
-431 TGARGRNG
+431 
-439 ARGRTVARRTGA
+439 
-451 VVARRASG
+451 
-459 TGLRRRLKR
+459 
-468 RLRASGRR
+468 

>member
-1 MEPWKNGNQWFVSPY
+1 MEPWKNDNRWFVSPY
-16 NYAPEVRSSL
+16 N
-26 QFAPHI
+26 FAPGVTSAVHFADRI
-32 ELHDITLRDGE
+32 EFHDITLRDGE
-43 QQAGVVFS
+43 QQAGVVFT

-64 VGVHR
+64 AGVHR

-78 KDDADAIRT
+78 KDDAAAIKE

-96 VFAFCRCMV
+96 IFAFCRCMV

-115 VDGIVVEIP
+115 VDGIVIEIP
-124 SSQHIIQYAYGWP
+124 SSQHIIKYAYDWP
-137 LEKAVELSI
+137 LERAVDLSI

-166 TRAEP
+166 TRAESD
-171 EWFLKLIERVATEGH
+171 WFLNLIERVAREGH

-192 VDTFGGCSPHAIAQF
+192 VDTFGGCSPHAIAEF
-207 TRQVQAR
+207 TRRVQSR
-214 IKKPLETHFHDDF
+214 ITKPLETHFHDDF
-227 GMAAANTIM
+227 GMAAANTIT

-264 AMSLRVLYGV
+264 AMALRVLYGV
-274 DLGIRYDKLTQLSR
+274 DTGLRCDKLYNLSR
-288 LVRKLAR
+288 LVQKLAR
-295 FEIPSNRPIV
+295 FQVPSNRPIV

-326 ERPVELFPFHWGM
+326 DNPVELFPFHWSL
-339 VGQAEAD
+339 VGQPEAD
-346 VVIGKGNGR
+346 IVVGKGNGR

-361 LRAMGIEIASDDPRI
+361 LRAMGRDLKGDDPRL

-384 AASLKKHAL
+384 EASLRKHAL
-393 LDDGEFRRIA
+393 LDDAEFRSIV
-403 SKMLSLGNGGRSNGR
+403 SKVLKAGNGR
-418 KRPAGG
+418 RPAASAPKAVSDGAAAG
-424 RASARGR
+424 RASASRR
-431 TGARGRNG
+431 TGARRG
-439 ARGRTVARRTGA
+439 AGTRSRHAGRRT
-451 VVARRASG
+451 RTTTR
-459 TGLRRRLKR
+459 
-468 RLRASGRR
+468 

>member
-1 MEPWKNGNQWFVSPY
+1 MEPWKNDNRWFVSPY
-16 NYAPEVRSSL
+16 NYAPEVASL
-26 QFAPHI
+26 LHFAPQI
-32 ELHDITLRDGE
+32 QLHDITLRDGE
-43 QQAGVVFS
+43 QQAGVVFT

-78 KDDADAIRT
+78 KDDAEAIKT

-96 VFAFCRCMV
+96 IFAFCRCMV
-105 SDVKQAVDCG
+105 NDVKQAVDCG
-115 VDGIVVEIP
+115 VDGIVIEIP

-137 LEKAVELSI
+137 LERAIDLSI

-171 EWFLKLIERVATEGH
+171 DWFLNLIEKVATEGH

-192 VDTFGGCSPHAIAQF
+192 VDTFGGCSPHAIAHF

-214 IKKPLETHFHDDF
+214 ITKPLETHFHDDF

-236 SLAMGVP
+236 ALALGVP
-243 VAHVTVS
+243 VAHVTIS

-264 AMSLRVLYGV
+264 AMALRVLYGI
-274 DLGIRYDKLTQLSR
+274 DLGIRYEKLYALSK
-288 LVRKLAR
+288 LARKLAR
-295 FEIPSNRPIV
+295 FDVPSNRPIV

-317 SSWLSRCKA
+317 SSWLSRCRA
-326 ERPVELFPFHWGM
+326 ERPVELFPFHWDM
-339 VGQAEAD
+339 VGQAPAD
-346 VVIGKGNGR
+346 VVVGKGNGR

-361 LRAMGIEIASDDPRI
+361 LRADGVEIASDDPRI
-376 DAILAAVK
+376 DTILARVK

-393 LDDGEFRRIA
+393 LSDAEFKRIA
-403 SKMLSLGNGGRSNGR
+403 SGVI
-418 KRPAGG
+418 G
-424 RASARGR
+424 RA
-431 TGARGRNG
+431 TGARGKGVRT
-439 ARGRTVARRTGA
+439 ASTRGPAQARRGA
-451 VVARRASG
+451 PAPRSGTAGRGAARRRRGAG
-459 TGLRRRLKR
+459 TSR
-468 RLRASGRR
+468 

>member
-1 MEPWKNGNQWFVSPY
+1 MAPDRKSLGGMEPWMNDNQWFVSPY
-16 NYAPEVRSSL
+16 NYAPEVRASL
-26 QFAPHI
+26 HFAPHI

-51 KDDKIRIAEALAE
+51 KDDKIRIAEGLAE

-96 VFAFCRCMV
+96 IFAFCRCMV
-105 SDVKQAVDCG
+105 NDVKQAVDCG
-115 VDGIVVEIP
+115 VDGIVIEIP

-137 LEKAVELSI
+137 LEKAIELSI

-171 EWFLKLIERVATEGH
+171 EWFLNLIEQVATQGH

-207 TRQVQAR
+207 TQRVQAR
-214 IKKPLETHFHDDF
+214 IAKPLETHFHDDF
-227 GMAAANTIM
+227 GMAAANTVT

-264 AMSLRVLYGV
+264 AMALRVLYGV
-274 DLGIRYDKLTQLSR
+274 DLGIRYEKLYGLSQ

-326 ERPVELFPFHWGM
+326 ERPVELFPFHWDM
-339 VGQAEAD
+339 VGQHEAD

-361 LRAMGIEIASDDPRI
+361 LRTMGVQVSSDDPRV
-376 DAILAAVK
+376 DAILARVK
-384 AASLKKHAL
+384 MTSLKKHAL
-393 LDDGEFRRIA
+393 LSDKEFMRIA
-403 SKMLSLGNGGRSNGR
+403 SRILRSG
-418 KRPAGG
+418 
-424 RASARGR
+424 
-431 TGARGRNG
+431 NG
-439 ARGRTVARRTGA
+439 ARGPARAKPTARLSRTRGRRSGGSLLRRAARRGR
-451 VVARRASG
+451 ARVR
-459 TGLRRRLKR
+459 
-468 RLRASGRR
+468 GR